1 MTKENGRHYTSDAED
16 AAYGS
21 GVSGDGAYSEDDWS
35 KVGIPVHAD
44 DGDGRILNAK
54 YPLRS
59 MQQAVRQGLEAG
71 TIQPQTSALDAI
83 ASVNLATAV
92 SRGVAS
98 PSDMVNLPPHYA
110 RFKIEPIRFIA
121 ENKLDWFQGNI
132 IKYVMRHD
140 AKNGS
145 EDIRKTIRYANMYLL
160 FLQGDPDWWMAGK
173 PEDFQH
179 GEH

>member
-1 MTKENGRHYTSDAED
+1 MTHKEPYPPD
-16 AAYGS
+16 AYGS
-21 GVSGDGAYSEDDWS
+21 GEPGDEAYSDDDWA
-35 KVGIPVHAD
+35 KHGLAD
-44 DGDGRILNAK
+44 GKPTMRA
-54 YPLRS
+54 
-59 MQQAVRQGLEAG
+59 MQQAVRRGLEGGA
-71 TIQPQTSALDAI
+71 IKLQPAVEEQLSL
-83 ASVNLATAV
+83 NLATAV

-145 EDIRKTIRYANMYLL
+145 EDIRKTIRYANMYLR

-173 PEDFQH
+173 PEDFAHVPHATLTEGQH
-179 GEH
+179 HGS

>member
-1 MTKENGRHYTSDAED
+1 MNSELPKKRPLEANPFPQDHPYEL
-16 AAYGS
+16 
-21 GVSGDGAYSEDDWS
+21 DGA
-35 KVGIPVHAD
+35 GIPSAYDEQDWHKHGLAD
-44 DGDGRILNAK
+44 GKPTLRIL
-54 YPLRS
+54 
-59 MQQAVRQGLEAG
+59 QETVRRGLEDG
-71 TIQPQTSALDAI
+71 TIKAPPMVEEQLSL
-83 ASVNLATAV
+83 NLATAV

-98 PSDMVNLPPHYA
+98 AKDMVNLPPHYA

>member
-1 MTKENGRHYTSDAED
+1 MSKMQMDAD
-16 AAYGS
+16 GYPL
-21 GVSGDGAYSEDDWS
+21 DGA
-35 KVGIPVHAD
+35 GIPSGAPVHAD
-44 DGDGRILNAK
+44 DGDGRLLHASSAYDEDDWAK
-54 YPLRS
+54 HGMHSAESLRKT
-59 MQQAVRQGLEAG
+59 QQTIRQGLADG
-71 TIQPQTSALDAI
+71 TIKPQPAVEEQLSL
-83 ASVNLATAV
+83 NLATAV
-92 SRGVAS
+92 SRGVAKK
-98 PSDMVNLPPHYA
+98 SDMVNLPPHYA

-173 PEDFQH
+173 PEDFKVAA
-179 GEH
+179 

>member
-1 MTKENGRHYTSDAED
+1 MSKDHEANPFPL
-16 AAYGS
+16 
-21 GVSGDGAYSEDDWS
+21 DGA
-35 KVGIPVHAD
+35 GIPSAYDDAD
-44 DGDGRILNAK
+44 WAK
-54 YPLRS
+54 HGLHDATSSLRQT
-59 MQQAVRQGLEAG
+59 QQTLRRGLEDG
-71 TIQPQTSALDAI
+71 TIKRQDAVEEQF
-83 ASVNLATAV
+83 SLNLATAV
-92 SRGVAS
+92 SRGVATS
-98 PSDMVNLPPHYA
+98 KDMVNLPPHYA

-179 GEH
+179 HE

>member
-1 MTKENGRHYTSDAED
+1 MTHRKEQPEANPFPLDGAGIP
-16 AAYGS
+16 AAYS
-21 GVSGDGAYSEDDWS
+21 DDDWA
-35 KVGIPVHAD
+35 KHGLAD
-44 DGDGRILNAK
+44 GKPTKPTMRA
-54 YPLRS
+54 
-59 MQQAVRQGLEAG
+59 MQQAVRRGLEGGA
-71 TIQPQTSALDAI
+71 IKLQPAVEEQLSL
-83 ASVNLATAV
+83 NLATAV

-145 EDIRKTIRYANMYLL
+145 EDIRKTIRYANMYLR

-173 PEDFQH
+173 PEDFAHTLTEGQH
-179 GEH
+179 HGS